1 MTLAKCLPLLLS
13 TCMVLAVATRSP
25 DAKACASCGS
35 GGDDPLILY
44 PNEHHKVFVGVGS
57 MGGFRNIGPSGEL
70 LTAGGPTRRYTTT
83 LALGH
88 SFSPRSFA
96 TMTIPYIR
104 NVRDGDSRAGMG
116 DPSLS
121 ARYTVVMP
129 SIVDPWI
136 PQVQVLGGYRAGA
149 ARSLRNTEDP
159 KTLLDVLGSGFAEAR
174 SGIDVWYGQWSTLFG
189 LAHIVSYP
197 FSQVYDSVTYQ
208 PGLTHRSTVTVG
220 YRWLPHIKT
229 LLGTNREAH
238 DPIQIEGQPS
248 PDSDQINYSTFLT
261 QDYMLNQL
269 TMVRLTASQLGA
281 YGPIKNGVRAST
293 LMFAYM
299 QAF

>member
-1 MTLAKCLPLLLS
+1 M
-13 TCMVLAVATRSP
+13 AVRSHE
-25 DAKACASCGS
+25 AKACASCGS

-44 PNEHHKVFVGVGS
+44 PNERHKVFVGMGS
-57 MGGFRNIGPSGEL
+57 TGGFRNVGPEGEI

-83 LALGH
+83 VAMGH

-96 TMTIPYIR
+96 TITLPFVR
-104 NVRDGDSRAGMG
+104 NLRDGDSRTGMG

-129 SIVDPWI
+129 SIVDPWT
-136 PQVQVLGGYRAGA
+136 PQVQVVGGYRAGS
-149 ARSLRNTEDP
+149 ARSLRNTEEP

-174 SGIDVWYGQWSTLFG
+174 SGVDLWYGQFATLFG
-189 LAHIVSYP
+189 LAHVVSYP
-197 FSQVYDSVTYQ
+197 VAHVYDKVTYQ
-208 PGLTHRSTVTVG
+208 PGLAQRSTITLG
-220 YRWLPHIKT
+220 YRWLPHVKT
-229 LLGTNREAH
+229 LIGTNREAH
-238 DPIQIEGQPS
+238 DPIKVEGRRS
-248 PDSDQINYSTFLT
+248 PDSDQLNYSTFLT

-293 LMFAYM
+293 VMVAYM